1 MKNPIEHKCV
11 DCGEV
16 DPKQFYQRRKIRC
29 KLCFNKDLLKKWKR
43 NKEKA
48 VELKGG
54 KCVKCSYNKSMSALQ
69 FHHVDP
75 NTKED
80 NWGKLRTLSWKN
92 ITAMLDGTILL
103 CSNCHCEEHERLRQ
117 ISDCGEKDITRVF

>member
-11 DCGEV
+11 DCGET
-16 DPKQFYQRRKIRC
+16 DESRFYSRRKIKC
-29 KLCFNKDLLKKWKR
+29 KSCFNEELLKKWKF

-54 KCVKCSYNKSMSALQ
+54 KCLKCGYNKSMAALQ
-69 FHHVDP
+69 FHHLDP

-80 NWGKLRTLSWKN
+80 NWGRMRTMSWSN
-92 ITAMLDGTILL
+92 IVKMLEGTVLL
-103 CSNCHCEEHERLRQ
+103 CSNCHCEEHEILRK
-117 ISDCGEKDITRVF
+117 E